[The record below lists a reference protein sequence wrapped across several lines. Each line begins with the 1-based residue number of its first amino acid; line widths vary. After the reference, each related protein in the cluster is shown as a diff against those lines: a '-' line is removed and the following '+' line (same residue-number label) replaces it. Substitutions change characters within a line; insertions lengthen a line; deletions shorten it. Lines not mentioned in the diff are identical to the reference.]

1 MGKTSVYIYMYL
13 LKKNTVW
20 SIYLEKL
27 KEDEDFTLCI
37 RFIFQLK
44 LHGFILY
51 VEHCR
56 NLQVHYVSMSLTR
69 QITNLNIHRTNKCF
83 YHLYMCRKGNGLGS
97 DLIFSC
103 LFPNGANFCSL
114 HSRWSMPINIGEH
127 ERALVYHSSLQCN
140 QVGKKSEKLKNSI
153 SIHSIQ
159 LWMLSRSNIVNNYTT
174 HVFTFN
180 YKFNTF

>member
-27 KEDEDFTLCI
+27 KEDVDFTLCI

-56 NLQVHYVSMSLTR
+56 NLQVSMSLTR

-83 YHLYMCRKGNGLGS
+83 YHLYMCRKGNGLGFVQNW
-97 DLIFSC
+97 DLIFSPFM
-103 LFPNGANFCSL
+103 LIPKWGKLLQLTFKMKHA
-114 HSRWSMPINIGEH
+114 NIGEH

-159 LWMLSRSNIVNNYTT
+159 L
-174 HVFTFN
+174 
-180 YKFNTF
+180 